1 MASTTTNFAFSRFFG
16 LGLLLMGCWNVHLLR
31 LLNGWTAI
39 DLLHVSLAIG
49 GVIALG
55 AVLLFRA
62 RAIQRSAPSEVRSDL
77 ASVRKTLNALFLVAL
92 SAIVLGDVMTLVDY
106 AAKVSKLPGGTISE
120 QALVVKDT
128 TIARVVSFS
137 ALATYLVIG
146 MRKRPS

>member
-62 RAIQRSAPSEVRSDL
+62 RAIQSRHHLRLDRISLR
-77 ASVRKTLNALFLVAL
+77 F
-92 SAIVLGDVMTLVDY
+92 
-106 AAKVSKLPGGTISE
+106 AK
-120 QALVVKDT
+120 
-128 TIARVVSFS
+128 R
-137 ALATYLVIG
+137 
-146 MRKRPS
+146 